1 MATQKPTRVVNAIP
15 AFQVPETPPIGNPN
29 PDLPG
34 TQDPEIP
41 PQENSP
47 HLPGRADGD
56 GSLLG
61 KFRRKGS
68 GVRSSEDTGTFTSWV
83 PGGDP
88 EQVAALFGGLLV
100 LALGMYAGLVK
111 RKGGYFRMPSETER
125 DDITVPLGR
134 IAVRHLPMQLIGP
147 DLKDIAESGAAT
159 HSYVTAGP
167 LRRRPIPADDL
178 NLPTGE

>member
-1 MATQKPTRVVNAIP
+1 VNALP
-15 AFQVPETPPIGNPN
+15 TFQVPEPSPLGNPN

-34 TQDPEIP
+34 HPGQEPPLIP
-41 PQENSP
+41 PGENTP
-47 HLPGRADGD
+47 YQAGPVDGG

-61 KFRRKGS
+61 RFRRKGS
-68 GVRSSEDTGTFTSWV
+68 GTASSADTGTFTSWV

-100 LALGMYAGLVK
+100 LALGAYAGLLKK
-111 RKGGYFRMPSETER
+111 RGGYFRMPTEDER

-134 IAVRHLPMQLIGP
+134 IAVRHLPMHMIGP

-167 LRRRPIPADDL
+167 LRRRPIPNNGLDI
-178 NLPTGE
+178 PEGE